1 MHHSKLLHF
10 HDVTHVT
17 RIVIAIILGLLLL
30 TATAVAAW
38 NVDVTAEPGSQNE
51 EPAVNEKEDV
61 ETVTISIDLE
71 KGGAID
77 LDTAEGDVTIDTY
90 EGREILLIVEKFPKA
105 ASSGRLSKPVNLQV
119 TRLGK
124 DVRITAVEYSNE
136 FMVGFDISYRLM
148 VPKTTT
154 LRYVSS
160 TRDYDFSKITS
171 VLLRVLSKEA
181 AHWMVR

>member
-1 MHHSKLLHF
+1 MNHSKLSYF

-17 RIVIAIILGLLLL
+17 QIILAIILGLLLL
-30 TATAVAAW
+30 TATAVVAW
-38 NVDVTAEPGSQNE
+38 DVDVTAEPGSQNE
-51 EPAVNEKEDV
+51 ESAVNEKEDV

-90 EGREILLIVEKFPKA
+90 EGREILLIVEKLPKA
-105 ASSGRLSKPVNLQV
+105 ASNGRLSKPVNLQV

-124 DVRITAVEYSNE
+124 DVRITAVEYSDE

-148 VPKTTT
+148 IPKTTT
-154 LRYVSS
+154 LRYVA
-160 TRDYDFSKITS
+160 RAQDYDFSKITS

-181 AHWMVR
+181 AHWIAR